1 MLFQILD
8 DKKDC
13 LGVFTNDK
21 FYYGALRESFSKTWD
36 WSPHLSN
43 LDYNYAKLYCGGQ
56 TLDQICPDEL
66 KDRYEIYRNK
76 IGAFIKAISIA
87 KINVSDICLF
97 DLIPEQHLR
106 HWCQVKNEICEHV
119 FKTYSKPA
127 NHKFLT
133 DLSELTYEITQQPVK
148 IDQHKLYSYAQSD
161 YKAKTLWNKF
171 GGKESFISYNIWG
184 TVTGRLATMENTF
197 PILNLKKTIA
207 DVVVPTNNVF
217 VQLDFNGSEIRSLLS
232 LSGKEQPKEDIH
244 NWNIENV
251 YRGLIE
257 RNKAKQRFF
266 AWLYNPN
273 SQDYL
278 TERFYN
284 REEVLKKYYNNGII
298 STPFGREIE
307 SDDFHALNYLLQS
320 VSSDNCMMQA
330 IKISKFLKGKKSFL
344 HSMVHDSITIDL
356 HKEDRKLIG
365 QIKEIFEDTRLG
377 EFQSSLHLGKNY
389 KDLEEVVWS

>member
-13 LGVFTNDK
+13 LGIFTEEK
-21 FYYGALRESFSKTWD
+21 FYYGSLRESFTKTWD

-43 LDYNYAKLYCGGQ
+43 IDYNYARLYCGGQ
-56 TLDQICPDEL
+56 TLDQVCPDNL
-66 KDRYEIYRNK
+66 KDRYEIHRKK

-119 FKTYSKPA
+119 FQNYTKPA

-133 DLSELTYEITQQPVK
+133 DLSELVYEITQQPVK
-148 IDQHKLYSYAQSD
+148 INQNKLYSYAQDD
-161 YKAKTLWNKF
+161 YKAKTLWDKF
-171 GGKESFISYNIWG
+171 GGKESLISYNIWG

-197 PILNLKKTIA
+197 PILNLKKKIA
-207 DVVVPTNNVF
+207 DVVVPTNDAF
-217 VQLDFNGSEIRSLLS
+217 VQLDFNGAEIRSLLS

-244 NWNIENV
+244 NWNIQNV
-251 YRGLIE
+251 YRGMIT
-257 RNKAKQRFF
+257 RDKAKQRFF

-273 SQDYL
+273 SQDHL

-284 REEVLKKYYNNGII
+284 REEILKKYYSDGII
-298 STPFGREIE
+298 STPFGREIKT
-307 SDDFHALNYLLQS
+307 DNFHALNYLLQS
-320 VSSDNCMMQA
+320 VSSDNCLIQA

-356 HKEDRKLIG
+356 HKEDRQLIK

-377 EFQSSLHLGKNY
+377 MFQSSVQIGKNY
-389 KDLEEVVWS
+389 RDLEEVSWS